1 MGPDDGQQHGAA
13 ANRPGATGPRRVEV
27 ITGHERRRRWSPEDK
42 ARITTESLEPGVN
55 VSAVARHYGV
65 SIGLLH
71 YWRKCAREGVARTMR
86 FVPVRV
92 ADETRAELP
101 ARAGAAAWAEAPRSS
116 IEIEFGDVRIR
127 VNGLV
132 DVAAL
137 GAVMAA
143 VRAAT

>member
-71 YWRKCAREGVARTMR
+71 YWRKCAREGVARTMW

-92 ADETRAELP
+92 ADETRAE
-101 ARAGAAAWAEAPRSS
+101 APRSS
-116 IEIEFGDVRIR
+116 IEIELGDVRIR

>member
-1 MGPDDGQQHGAA
+1 
-13 ANRPGATGPRRVEV
+13 
-27 ITGHERRRRWSPEDK
+27 
-42 ARITTESLEPGVN
+42 
-55 VSAVARHYGV
+55 
-65 SIGLLH
+65 
-71 YWRKCAREGVARTMR
+71 MR